1 MWKTFNDM
9 SDMVQELN
17 ESFILGDRE
26 FNVTE
31 DGNIYFNYRG
41 NQDRTAAIISKHFI
55 KNFGFAPEIEVFVEE
70 YEKSIGGC
78 EETGQEMYITRY
90 YNNTTI
96 VLPKREECV
105 ELFKAGSKF
114 DKSKQTLSPKD
125 DLYYTEVMGL
135 LAA

>member
-1 MWKTFNDM
+1 MWKTFDDM

-17 ESFILGDRE
+17 QSFIIGDRQ

-31 DGNIYFNYRG
+31 DGNIFFCYRG
-41 NQDRTAAIISKHFI
+41 SRKETEEIISKFFI
-55 KNFGFAPEIEVFVEE
+55 KNFGFAPEIVVFVEE

-78 EETGQEMYITRY
+78 EETGQEMYLTRY

-96 VLPKREECV
+96 VLPSREECV
-105 ELFKAGSKF
+105 ELFKAGAKF
-114 DKSKQTLSPKD
+114 DKAKQTLSPKD
-125 DLYYTEVMGL
+125 EFYYTEVKGL